1 MSAVGKA
8 AAGAVKLAGKSNLPL
23 TVGAEGLLAGRD
35 ILTPGMTGIDQIG
48 RVAEGAG
55 RIGGAGIGALT
66 GAAIG
71 GLTGPLAPVVSPLL
85 GIAGG
90 AAGYFAPDA
99 ANRAFNFV
107 TDGDNQLS
115 SDRAEQ
121 LRFKPASQGI
131 AAPPPKPIPAGDSRA
146 GAGRGF
152 VNPPPA
158 LAGGIAD
165 IYTRDGNSFTDGSA
179 SGSKSGYG
187 VSTVGTDAAAVARGA
202 ASDRDLTALRASV
215 ANVNDATPGLGGF
228 KDSATEER
236 NARLARQNPLD
247 RLESAARLGSST
259 RERATARSAYG
270 QLAGTQD
277 QGTTQQGIADISNL
291 GQTIR
296 ASAKDRTDLARER
309 MGNSVVMRG
318 QDIGA
323 LTHAASDKN
332 ALGIAALRGTAAE
345 NVANINGAA
354 QVKSA
359 DASRP
364 RYMHVDGGQDIVM
377 INGFQT
383 PIKKPGY
390 IVDMM
395 TGQPVMPSQPPVG
408 HVVNSSSG
416 RYRFKGGDP
425 AKKESW
431 EAVAAG
437 QGIGG

>member
-1 MSAVGKA
+1 M
-8 AAGAVKLAGKSNLPL
+8 
-23 TVGAEGLLAGRD
+23 
-35 ILTPGMTGIDQIG
+35 
-48 RVAEGAG
+48 
-55 RIGGAGIGALT
+55 
-66 GAAIG
+66 
-71 GLTGPLAPVVSPLL
+71 SPLL

-107 TDGDNQLS
+107 TGGDNQLS

-121 LRFKPASQGI
+121 LRSKPASLGI
-131 AAPPPKPIPAGDSRA
+131 AAPPPKPIPAGNSRA
-146 GAGRGF
+146 EAGRGF

-158 LAGGIAD
+158 IAGGIAD
-165 IYTRDGNSFTDGSA
+165 IYTRDGNTFTDGSA

-187 VSTVGTDAAAVARGA
+187 VSTVGADAAAVARGG
-202 ASDRDLTALRASV
+202 ASDRELTALRASV

-228 KDSATEER
+228 RDSATEER

-247 RLESAARLGSST
+247 RLESASRLST
-259 RERATARSAYG
+259 SGRERATALSAYG

-291 GQTIR
+291 GQTVR
-296 ASAKDRTDLARER
+296 ASARDRTDLARER
-309 MGNSVVMRG
+309 MGNSVAMRG

-323 LTHAASDKN
+323 LTQAASDRN
-332 ALGIAALRGTAAE
+332 AMGIAALRGTAAE
-345 NVANINGAA
+345 NVANVNGTA

-359 DASRP
+359 EAARP
-364 RYMHVDGGQDIVM
+364 RYMHVDGGQDIVT
-377 INGFQT
+377 INGLQT

-390 IVDMM
+390 IVDMA
-395 TGQPVMPSQPPVG
+395 TGQPVMPSEPKVG

-425 AKKESW
+425 TKRESW
-431 EAVAAG
+431 ELVAAAPS
-437 QGIGG
+437 IGG